1 MQSKREQAFVGLF
14 VLIAVAVL
22 FGTVFAMSGAY
33 GRSTTKF
40 HAYFAF
46 AGGLE
51 PGATV
56 RYAGGPKVGR
66 VDSIQLD
73 PQNPARLDIVFTVQ
87 SDLPVKVDSSVKI
100 MSMSPL
106 GDNHLEIYP
115 GTAQT
120 PRAASGAALPSLK
133 YVDFNALTAQL
144 NDLNPQAQELLR
156 NLNDR
161 ASEVKETIARVND
174 LLGPQNRAN
183 LAATIANAR
192 GMLEENRPQIKTTL
206 HNVNAVSEKL
216 QPLLEDFRKTSEQA
230 NQTLNH
236 VDAMVGEN
244 RADVRQARDRIG
256 DLRARHRRECRKDV
270 GQLGARGCSIEGRPE
285 PVGSGHGSP
294 KHRPGGSDSAGSQ
307 EYPPTANAQ
316 PRERVGEDGPQRRRP
331 PSRRNTRSARLVA
344 AASCVT
350 SRTALPSSAI
360 DRSSSSTPSP
370 DSASRFPVGS
380 SARMT

>member
-1 MQSKREQAFVGLF
+1 MQPRREQALVGLF
-14 VLIAVAVL
+14 VLVALAVL
-22 FGTVFAMSGAY
+22 FATVFTMSGAF

-40 HAYFAF
+40 HAYFPF

-66 VDSIQLD
+66 VDSVRLD
-73 PQNPARLDIVFTVQ
+73 SQNPGRVDIVFSVQ
-87 SDLPVKVDSSVKI
+87 ADLPVRVDSSVKI

-106 GDNHLEIYP
+106 GDNHLEILP
-115 GTAQT
+115 GSAQA
-120 PRAASGAALPSLK
+120 PRATDGSLLPSQK
-133 YVDFNALTAQL
+133 YVDFNALAAQL

-161 ASEVKETIARVND
+161 ALEVKETIARVND

-183 LAATIANAR
+183 LAATIVNAR

-216 QPLLEDFRKTSEQA
+216 QPLLEDFRKTSQQA

-244 RADVRQARDRIG
+244 RADVRQAVVE
-256 DLRARHRRECRKDV
+256 LRRTLTNMTDA
-270 GQLGARGCSIEGRPE
+270 
-285 PVGSGHGSP
+285 
-294 KHRPGGSDSAGSQ
+294 
-307 EYPPTANAQ
+307 
-316 PRERVGEDGPQRRRP
+316 
-331 PSRRNTRSARLVA
+331 SARLDQTLDA
-344 AASCVT
+344 NSENIDELLDNMRRVT
-350 SRTALPSSAI
+350 ENLKEFTATIKTRPYTLIRATDP
-360 DRSSSSTPSP
+360 RQHKP
-370 DSASRFPVGS
+370 GEQQ
-380 SARMT
+380 